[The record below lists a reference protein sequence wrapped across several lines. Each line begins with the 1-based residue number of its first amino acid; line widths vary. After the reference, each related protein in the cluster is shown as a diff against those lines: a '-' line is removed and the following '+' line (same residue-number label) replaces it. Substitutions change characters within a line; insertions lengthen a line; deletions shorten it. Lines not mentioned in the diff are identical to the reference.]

1 MIDEKKLSRR
11 YAVRRLTAED
21 AEAVYALCHE
31 NSIFYRHHPPMVT
44 VESVLEDMNALPP
57 NKTFAD
63 KYFVGFWNGEA
74 LIAVLDLIDG
84 YPRADIAY
92 IGFFMTD
99 VSAQGKGVGSAMISE
114 CAAYLKSRGFR
125 GIRLAVDKGNP
136 QSLHFWSK
144 NHFSVDETYVGKLI
158 VMDRKL

>member
-21 AEAVYALCHE
+21 AEAVYALCRE
-31 NSIFYRHHPPMVT
+31 NSTFYRYHPPMVT

-74 LIAVLDLIDG
+74 LIAVLDLRQYRTIRRHVTRCLFRHMN
-84 YPRADIAY
+84 PAKI
-92 IGFFMTD
+92 
-99 VSAQGKGVGSAMISE
+99 
-114 CAAYLKSRGFR
+114 LK
-125 GIRLAVDKGNP
+125 
-136 QSLHFWSK
+136 
-144 NHFSVDETYVGKLI
+144 
-158 VMDRKL
+158 